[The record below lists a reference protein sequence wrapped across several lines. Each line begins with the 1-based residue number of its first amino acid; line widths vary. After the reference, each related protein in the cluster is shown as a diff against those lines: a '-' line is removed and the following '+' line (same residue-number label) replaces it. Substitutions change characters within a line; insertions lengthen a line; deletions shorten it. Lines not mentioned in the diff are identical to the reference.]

1 LKILVTGGCGFIGS
15 NLVERLVK
23 DGHYVTVFDNLST
36 GNLKNIG
43 DLDVKF
49 FNEPYRRLPELVLEI
64 DVIFHIG
71 IPSSTPMYKRE
82 PQLVGEA
89 INDAIQ
95 IFEYAKARKCQIVYA
110 SSSSIYNG
118 NTLPYREDMSVYVT
132 DYYTECRYT
141 LERLARLYS
150 VLHGVKNVGLRFFSV
165 YGPKEQH
172 KGQYANIVSQF
183 LWSMQK
189 DEAPVV
195 FGDGTQTR
203 DFTHISDVVDALT
216 FAMEKEFECEVFNVG
231 TGIAY
236 SFNQVIELLN
246 KILGKNVR
254 PIYKPN
260 PIKNYVY
267 HTLADTMKSGRL
279 LGFKAK
285 IMLEEGL
292 KSLT

>member
-95 IFEYAKARKCQIVYA
+95 IFEYAKARKCHIVYA

-189 DEAPVV
+189 DEAPEIYGER
-195 FGDGTQTR
+195 GDWYR
-203 DFTHISDVVDALT
+203 I
-216 FAMEKEFECEVFNVG
+216 
-231 TGIAY
+231 
-236 SFNQVIELLN
+236 
-246 KILGKNVR
+246 
-254 PIYKPN
+254 
-260 PIKNYVY
+260 
-267 HTLADTMKSGRL
+267 
-279 LGFKAK
+279 
-285 IMLEEGL
+285 
-292 KSLT
+292 